1 MAELIRLDPGL
12 LHEREPVVRKRSI
25 LFRENNITTVFDVLG
40 PAAGEDGGD
49 VFEFVPAAEVG
60 AITHDTIIEKATSVA
75 ILCLFKS
82 IDEVSEKGGAFLV
95 TFARGFD
102 SWLRESVVAERVS
115 LELDPHAGEEGAD
128 RLAITDDVGHA
139 GLKGHD
145 DHVIHEM
152 DRFLSG
158 ESFRRSL
165 ERSLGFW
172 DISPF
177 GLALEAFLDL
187 PNAREIFV
195 ELFLIAFAQGAL
207 HATAIDTD
215 EVENALPLLKAGVQF
230 FTRIAGVGEELVKEI
245 ERTLDAG
252 DGISGVIPRKRKP
265 LSMAGIRTAIRF
277 VRGKDEGR
285 KAGLFPEMLCGNLVA
300 RNRVVKAFAGSAR
313 DIGSGEVGS

>member
-1 MAELIRLDPGL
+1 
-12 LHEREPVVRKRSI
+12 
-25 LFRENNITTVFDVLG
+25 
-40 PAAGEDGGD
+40 
-49 VFEFVPAAEVG
+49 
-60 AITHDTIIEKATSVA
+60 
-75 ILCLFKS
+75 
-82 IDEVSEKGGAFLV
+82 
-95 TFARGFD
+95 
-102 SWLRESVVAERVS
+102 
-115 LELDPHAGEEGAD
+115 
-128 RLAITDDVGHA
+128 
-139 GLKGHD
+139 
-145 DHVIHEM
+145 M

-207 HATAIDTD
+207 HAAAIDTD
-215 EVENALPLLKAGVQF
+215 GVEDALTLLKAGVQF
-230 FTRIAGVGEELVKEI
+230 FTRIARVGEELVKKI

-252 DGISGVIPRKRKP
+252 DRISGVIPRKRKP

-277 VRGKDEGR
+277 VREKDEGR

-313 DIGSGEVGS
+313 DIGSGEVGGRAAMGVTRADIGEVGHHGDIVFVPSQRRESFGHPDFGEAARFLGIKSIFGESKPSTQEDHAFGRNGGGRLGCRKGFEKWQGQDGSTKTQERATGR